1 LSREARGYRSYEV
14 NGIRSSLNA
23 LRRRLASLL
32 RPERPPER
40 PYAQTYEEDQVRA
53 RIYGWHSG
61 TVEPPQPLDSSRL
74 AAVQLDSASV
84 DEPGD
89 E

>member
-1 LSREARGYRSYEV
+1 MSYEV
-14 NGIRSSLNA
+14 DVARKTLNA
-23 LRRRLASLL
+23 LRSRLASLL
-32 RPERPPER
+32 GSERAPERPHP
-40 PYAQTYEEDQVRA
+40 PTYEEDQVRD

-61 TVEPPQPLDSSRL
+61 TVELPQPLDSSHL
-74 AAVQLDSASV
+74 AAVQLDSASA

>member
-1 LSREARGYRSYEV
+1 MSYEV
-14 NGIRSSLNA
+14 GGIRKTLKL
-23 LRRRLASLL
+23 LRSRLASLL
-32 RPERPPER
+32 RPERAPER
-40 PYAQTYEEDQVRA
+40 PYVQTYEEDQVRH

-61 TVEPPQPLDSSRL
+61 TVEPPQPLDSSHL
-74 AAVQLDSASV
+74 AAVQLDSASA